1 MKSAILRGLILLG
14 IFSLALPTLYPA
26 AQETPP
32 FPADEGRVLLA
43 AVGDIYLGGSLGERI
58 RREGPDYPWRGTAEI
73 LKKADLR
80 LGNLESVLSRAGR
93 VYVEKE
99 YTLRADPEAVA
110 ALRAGGFNVVSL
122 ANNHAMD
129 YGWPPLKETL
139 DLLDREGIAHC
150 GAGADLAAARAP
162 ALLTV
167 NGLRLAFLA
176 YSLTYPKEFY
186 ATSSRPGTA
195 PGYEA
200 YLRADIPAAKAQADL
215 VVVFFHWSGE
225 GLNYPRDYQRRL
237 GRLAVDLGAA
247 LVLGHHPHVLQGLE
261 VYHGGLIAYSL
272 GNFAF
277 GSYSERAKDS
287 IILLVELD
295 RAGLRQAWVY
305 PVNVYNREV
314 AFQTR
319 RRTGEDAARVLA
331 DLKRYSASFG
341 LLLQPEDGYGVIPV
355 RP

>member
-1 MKSAILRGLILLG
+1 MRRLSLFGLTLL
-14 IFSLALPTLYPA
+14 SLFCLMAAGPL
-26 AQETPP
+26 AQEELLR
-32 FPADEGRVLLA
+32 PADGPRVLLA
-43 AVGDIYLGGSLGERI
+43 AVGDIYLGGGLGERI
-58 RREGPDYPWRGTAEI
+58 RREGPDYPWRGTMEV

-80 LGNLESVLSRAGR
+80 VGNLESVLSRAGR
-93 VYVEKE
+93 VYVPKQ

-110 ALRAGGFNVVSL
+110 ALVSGGFNVVTL

-129 YGWPPLKETL
+129 YGWPPLEETI

-150 GAGADLAAARAP
+150 GAGINLAAARAP
-162 ALLTV
+162 AFLSV

-176 YSLTYPKEFY
+176 YSLTYPTEFY

-200 YLRADIPAAKAQADL
+200 YLRADIPAAREKADL
-215 VVVFFHWSGE
+215 VVVSFHWSGE
-225 GLNYPRDYQRRL
+225 GLNYPRDYQRHL
-237 GRLAVDLGAA
+237 GRLAVDLGAC
-247 LVLGHHPHVLQGLE
+247 LVLGHHPHVLQGFE
-261 VYHGGLIAYSL
+261 VYRGGLIAYSL

-277 GSYSERAKDS
+277 GSYSKRAKDS
-287 IILLVELD
+287 AILLLELD
-295 RAGLRQAWVY
+295 RAGPRTAWVY

-319 RRTGEDAARVLA
+319 LRTGEDAARVLA
-331 DLKRYSASFG
+331 DLQRYSIPFG
-341 LLLQPEDGYGVIPV
+341 LTLRREGDRGVISV